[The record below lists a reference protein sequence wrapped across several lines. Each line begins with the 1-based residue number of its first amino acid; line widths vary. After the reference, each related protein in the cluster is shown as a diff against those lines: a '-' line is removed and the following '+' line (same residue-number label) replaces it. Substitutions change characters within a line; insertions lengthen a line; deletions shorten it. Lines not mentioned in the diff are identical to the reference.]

1 MAAAAGGDGSGD
13 GGGGGAVPADA
24 PLAATSNSA
33 EALLTAWGNQTTTE
47 LGDATAFAMHVKNHL
62 MGRVLLPT
70 DLGHTKVHRLMW
82 FAKVYAVECDDD
94 AALPDG
100 DLTVVCRCT
109 GDLLE
114 LAPGDAAAGCKHAGP
129 PPVSGTLATA
139 PARGIG
145 YIMVTTSNPDVM
157 TAAHELVLREV
168 VCPGNYSDTMY
179 CPCNSAELAD
189 LKPAL
194 VRFSIDKVLLAAADG
209 TPIVFH
215 MLATPA
221 AGGVAGEQFIRTLAG
236 SGVCT
241 YSRTSIS
248 PCYLRK
254 P

>member
-1 MAAAAGGDGSGD
+1 MAAVGGGEGSG
-13 GGGGGAVPADA
+13 GGTAPADA

-70 DLGHTKVHRLMW
+70 DLGHTKVHRLMGIV
-82 FAKVYAVECDDD
+82 KVKAAECYDD
-94 AALPDG
+94 ALPDG
-100 DLTVVCRCT
+100 DVTVVCRCT
-109 GDLLE
+109 GDLME
-114 LAPGDAAAGCKHAGP
+114 LAPGDVAAGCKHAGP
-129 PPVSGTLATA
+129 PPISGALATA

-145 YIMVTTSNPDVM
+145 YIMVTTSNPAVM
-157 TAAHELVLREV
+157 TAAHEFVLREV
-168 VCPGNYSDTMY
+168 VCPGNYTDTMY

-189 LKPAL
+189 LKPAV

-236 SGVCT
+236 AGVCM
-241 YSRTSIS
+241 YSRTSIP